1 MGCDKLS
8 GKVDAGELKALRDKL
23 QQFSKPER
31 EAFFEDCT
39 KNLAARLWQ
48 KVDKNTPVGV
58 YPKKTGKTGGTLRR
72 GWTLKINKSGNTYI
86 ADVINPVEYASYV
99 EYGHRTRSHKGW
111 VSGQFML
118 TKSVAELEQVAPAIL
133 EAKIKKKLEEV
144 LK

>member
-23 QQFSKPER
+23 QQFNKPAR
-31 EAFFEDCT
+31 EAFFEECT

-48 KVDKNTPVGV
+48 KAVNKTPVGL

-72 GWTLKINKSGNTYI
+72 GWMSKINKSGNTYI
-86 ADVINPVEYASYV
+86 ADIINPVEYASYV

-133 EAKIKKKLEEV
+133 EAKLKKKLGEV